1 MIQNNNNEAAKLHFA
16 VMTIGAAADLMG
28 ISPSEMHKRLDKVG
42 LVKNL
47 LFDLYDVEHTHSL
60 EYVAEDVV
68 DALHNWEK
76 TDKSELI
83 DVVNGTLFTEHHFT
97 RVPHFHRFCKC

>member
-1 MIQNNNNEAAKLHFA
+1 M
-16 VMTIGAAADLMG
+16 
-28 ISPSEMHKRLDKVG
+28 KVSYAFG
-42 LVKNL
+42 WTLIIANAFVKNL
-47 LFDLYDVEHTHSL
+47 LFDLYDVEHTQSL
-60 EYVAEDVV
+60 QNVAEDVV

-97 RVPHFHRFCKC
+97 RVTHSHRFCKC